1 MKIAF
6 RFFVAV
12 TVVFLLINP
21 AIASLKEFRAFGIL
35 NNEKT
40 LNEFQSFV
48 IKEGH
53 ANSEG
58 VSVDF
63 LAEVSRNFILK
74 PEKHGET
81 DLAEA
86 LKKAVSPEILND
98 PVAYATFFRDFN
110 GLKDR
115 VPFVELK
122 RLVASKVPD
131 VGIFFPIHQLPDSG
145 KVKVAQAP
153 EVIKTDAPAVAV
165 VQPAVKPDTLKPSEA
180 EVQIGNLQKQIT
192 EVRKALAGNAE
203 ANKRLSALE
212 KHLNELAKNVES
224 VGKGQKDLAQ
234 NQAMISDSLAEIGNA
249 LLALKADFSN
259 EIGRVETKMDYG
271 FYEIYESVTYNQ
283 RVIFISLFGMI
294 AILSLFFWFAN
305 RKTRR
310 IANEAKDLADK
321 ANFKATNADNL
332 AKQAGATVGSLE
344 VEIDEILGTTND
356 ETKGLC
362 IHDQEKITPEKT
374 AFLTIGSNT
383 TVMVEFSGN
392 AVEVIFERFTD
403 DSFVV
408 HGVKRNNDTED
419 QTCIIKRN
427 TNFVR
432 FLKKAY
438 KDKRI
443 IGTTS
448 IKVNKAA

>member
-1 MKIAF
+1 MKTIF

-12 TVVFLLINP
+12 TVAFLLINP

-98 PVAYATFFRDFN
+98 PMAYATFFRDFN
-110 GLKDR
+110 GLKVR
-115 VPFVELK
+115 VSLIELK

-153 EVIKTDAPAVAV
+153 EVIKTDAPAIAV
-165 VQPAVKPDTLKPSEA
+165 VQPAVKPAEVAKPSET
-180 EVQIGNLQKQIT
+180 EVQVNNLQKQVA
-192 EVRKALAGNAE
+192 EMKKAFAGGNAE

-212 KHLNELAKNVES
+212 KHLNE
-224 VGKGQKDLAQ
+224 
-234 NQAMISDSLAEIGNA
+234 
-249 LLALKADFSN
+249 
-259 EIGRVETKMDYG
+259 
-271 FYEIYESVTYNQ
+271 
-283 RVIFISLFGMI
+283 
-294 AILSLFFWFAN
+294 
-305 RKTRR
+305 
-310 IANEAKDLADK
+310 
-321 ANFKATNADNL
+321 
-332 AKQAGATVGSLE
+332 
-344 VEIDEILGTTND
+344 
-356 ETKGLC
+356 
-362 IHDQEKITPEKT
+362 
-374 AFLTIGSNT
+374 
-383 TVMVEFSGN
+383 
-392 AVEVIFERFTD
+392 
-403 DSFVV
+403 
-408 HGVKRNNDTED
+408 
-419 QTCIIKRN
+419 
-427 TNFVR
+427 
-432 FLKKAY
+432 
-438 KDKRI
+438 
-443 IGTTS
+443 
-448 IKVNKAA
+448 

>member
-1 MKIAF
+1 MKAIF

-12 TVVFLLINP
+12 TVAFLLINP

-115 VPFVELK
+115 VSLIELK

-165 VQPAVKPDTLKPSEA
+165 VQPAVKPDTLRPSEA

-192 EVRKALAGNAE
+192 EMKKALAGNAE

-212 KHLNELAKNVES
+212 KHLNELAGNVENL
-224 VGKGQKDLAQ
+224 GKGQKGLAQ
-234 NQAMISDSLAEIGNA
+234 NQTMISDSLAEIGNT
-249 LLALKADFSN
+249 LLVLKADFSS
-259 EIGRVETKMDYG
+259 EIGRVETRMDYG

-305 RKTRR
+305 RKTRK
-310 IANEAKDLADK
+310 IANEANAKASSASADAK
-321 ANFKATNADNL
+321 EVRGVGVKVGLLIEEVNALNSVSSDD
-332 AKQAGATVGSLE
+332 A
-344 VEIDEILGTTND
+344 
-356 ETKGLC
+356 KGLT
-362 IHDQEKITPEKT
+362 IYDEEKLILDRTMQVPVNEQLIVSVS
-374 AFLTIGSNT
+374 FGGSDHTIKFYRTSQ
-383 TVMVEFSGN
+383 
-392 AVEVIFERFTD
+392 ERFH
-403 DSFVV
+403 VY
-408 HGVKRNNDTED
+408 GVKRSKEALSDGVDISSITD
-419 QTCIIKRN
+419 FV
-427 TNFVR
+427 NFLR
-432 FLKKAY
+432 KAY
-438 KDKRI
+438 RDKRI
-443 IGTTS
+443 IGVKP
-448 IKVNKAA
+448 IKINEAA